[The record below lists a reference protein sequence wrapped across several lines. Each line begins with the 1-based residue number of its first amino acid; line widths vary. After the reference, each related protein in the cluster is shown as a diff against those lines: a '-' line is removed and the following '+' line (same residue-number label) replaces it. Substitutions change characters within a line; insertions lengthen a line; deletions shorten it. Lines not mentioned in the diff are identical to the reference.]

1 MLRSVRRF
9 RNMPCNESQP
19 QDEPAIRISNRQ
31 ALLSA
36 VQQFDLSLSRRA
48 EIDTVSFSFR
58 LYRLEIG
65 GLSFGYP
72 VERGFQQG
80 CRWSNIKER
89 RMDLLSIYAPANR
102 VRMLVLA
109 TLLTAGVAV
118 VDWWATHYISL
129 GFLYLFPIIIF
140 GGFFSRSRI
149 IGVALLCAVLQEAF
163 SNLPESEVVIRL
175 LFSSVGFVGTGLFI
189 SEMVRNRRIVL
200 KHSEELEDAEKQLRS
215 LIESSPAAIVT
226 IDSQGKVLVANE
238 AAQQLLAPGKAPL
251 QGQAIKLYLPALETV
266 LKTQSLREF
275 RTTLQCTGQKTD
287 GEVFLAGVWFSTYST
302 ISGPRLAAIVVDL
315 SEDLRNR
322 EDLSLDHLLKNSRIL
337 MSTVAHEIRNLSGA
351 VLVVHKNLSRI
362 KDLETNEDFR
372 ALGGLIQ
379 SLERIS
385 ALELG
390 LTPAQNGEVVELTS
404 VLDELR
410 ILIENTYHESEIT
423 VRWDIQEPL
432 PLVWADRYGLVQV
445 FLNLAKNSQR
455 AMISSE
461 TKRLRISA
469 REENGKVIIRFE
481 DTGVG
486 VTSPENLF
494 RPFQRGAKST
504 GIGLYVSRAI
514 MRSFGGELAHEPR
527 TEGSCFTVVLP
538 LHVAAEEA
546 VNA

>member
-1 MLRSVRRF
+1 
-9 RNMPCNESQP
+9 
-19 QDEPAIRISNRQ
+19 
-31 ALLSA
+31 
-36 VQQFDLSLSRRA
+36 
-48 EIDTVSFSFR
+48 
-58 LYRLEIG
+58 
-65 GLSFGYP
+65 
-72 VERGFQQG
+72 
-80 CRWSNIKER
+80 
-89 RMDLLSIYAPANR
+89 MDLLSIYASANR
-102 VRMLVLA
+102 TRMLVI
-109 TLLTAGVAV
+109 AGSLIAAIAV

-140 GGFFSRSRI
+140 GGFVSRSRI
-149 IGVALLCAVLQEAF
+149 VGVALVCAVLQEAF
-163 SNLPESEVVIRL
+163 SNLPEHEAVIRL

-226 IDSQGKVLVANE
+226 IDSQGKVLLANE
-238 AAQQLLAPGKAPL
+238 AAQDLLAPGAAPL
-251 QGQAIKLYLPALETV
+251 QGQAIKSYLPALETV
-266 LKTQSLREF
+266 LKTQSSRAF

-362 KDLETNEDFR
+362 KELETNEDFR

-390 LTPAQNGEVVELTS
+390 STPAQNGEVVELTS

-410 ILIENTYHESEIT
+410 ILIETTYHESEIT
-423 VRWDIQEPL
+423 VQWDIQEPL

-461 TKRLRISA
+461 TKRLRIAA
-469 REENGKVIIRFE
+469 RAENGKVIIRFE
-481 DTGVG
+481 DTGIG
-486 VTSPENLF
+486 ITSPENLF

-514 MRSFGGELAHEPR
+514 MRSFGGELSLEPR
-527 TEGSCFTVVLP
+527 TEGSCFAAVLP
-538 LHVAAEEA
+538 VHVAAEEA